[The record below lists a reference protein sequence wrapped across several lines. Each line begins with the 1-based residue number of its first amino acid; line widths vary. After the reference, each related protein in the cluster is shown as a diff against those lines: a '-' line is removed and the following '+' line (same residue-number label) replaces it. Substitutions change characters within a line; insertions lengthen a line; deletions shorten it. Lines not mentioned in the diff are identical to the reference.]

1 MSRSFL
7 GEQINLYEMDRNA
20 LDWLFSTLPQAIA
33 ALVGLIVA
41 SASFILGKIDD
52 RIEMD
57 STLAEIGNEVKS
69 KIYNG
74 LKNLLYWTLGVVFID
89 LLCLYLNP
97 LSNDRVVSFSG
108 DFDFYFA
115 VTFVFVL
122 LNTYAFYRALD
133 YVKKIMNPKFFDDE
147 IKLLSEK
154 FRDDVKEREGANTV
168 KVGEFIEH
176 FIEFERLLRRSELF
190 SDKNQSRMLTMSQ
203 MVWELWKRD
212 IIDRNT
218 LNEIR
223 DIIRLRNVVLHG
235 GDVSQVKKELDDK
248 LVEITRKL
256 NEEENDK
263 KEVK

>member
-1 MSRSFL
+1 
-7 GEQINLYEMDRNA
+7 MDRNA

-97 LSNDRVVSFSG
+97 LSNNKVVSFSG

-115 VTFVFVL
+115 VTFIFVL
-122 LNTYAFYRALD
+122 LNTYAFYRALA

-154 FRDDVKEREGANTV
+154 FRDDVKEREGSNIV

-176 FIEFERLLRRSELF
+176 FIEFERLLRHSDLF
-190 SDKNQSRMLTMSQ
+190 PDNSQSKMLTMSQ
-203 MVWELWKRD
+203 MVWELYKREV
-212 IIDRNT
+212 IDRNT
-218 LNEIR
+218 LNKIREI
-223 DIIRLRNVVLHG
+223 IKLRNVVMHG
-235 GDVSQVKKELDDK
+235 GDVVQVKKELDDK

-256 NEEENDK
+256 KEKLENDK
-263 KEVK
+263 K